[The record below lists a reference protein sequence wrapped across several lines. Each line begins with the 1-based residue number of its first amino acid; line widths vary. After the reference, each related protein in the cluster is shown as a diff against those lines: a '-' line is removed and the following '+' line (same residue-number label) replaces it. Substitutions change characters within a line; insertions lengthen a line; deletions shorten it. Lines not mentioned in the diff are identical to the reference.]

1 MMEHNNTT
9 HFMRTNCDRIDKDM
23 LEALKGGDEVAYT
36 RVFIKYYDRIKRFA
50 LTLSKSEIAAEEIA
64 QEVFKDIW
72 EKRTRID
79 SSKNFNA
86 YIYRMTRNAVI
97 DFIRSEITR
106 DAYTSDYTASLDD
119 VEHFN
124 SEDMAVAEEVRLII
138 MLAISSMPEQ
148 RRRIYEMRH
157 NEGLSNEQIADR
169 LCIRKETVAK
179 QLSYGK
185 ADIRNALGTL
195 AVLLMMQ

>member
-1 MMEHNNTT
+1 MVDHNNDAQV
-9 HFMRTNCDRIDKDM
+9 MRTNHDRIDREV
-23 LEALKGGDEVAYT
+23 LNALKSGDEVAYT
-36 RVFIKYYDRIKRFA
+36 RIFIKYYDRIKRFA

-64 QEVFKDIW
+64 QEVFAKMW
-72 EKRTRID
+72 EKHDRID
-79 SSKNFNA
+79 PSKNFNA
-86 YIYRMTRNAVI
+86 YIYLMTRNMVI

-106 DAYTSDYTASLDD
+106 DSYTTDYTASLDD
-119 VEHFN
+119 IEHFN
-124 SEDMAVAEEVRLII
+124 SEDIAVAEEVKLII

-157 NEGLSNEQIADR
+157 EEGLSNEEIADR

-195 AVLLMMQ
+195 VSFLMV